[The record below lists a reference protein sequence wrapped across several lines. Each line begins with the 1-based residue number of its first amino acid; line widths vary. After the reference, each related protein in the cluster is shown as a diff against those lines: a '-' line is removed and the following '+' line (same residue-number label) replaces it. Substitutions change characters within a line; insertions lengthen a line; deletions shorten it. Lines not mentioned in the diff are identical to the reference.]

1 MNRKQKIIVS
11 ITGIFIV
18 LLTLVGLT
26 YAYFLTQI
34 TGNTNPSSIKVT
46 SADLKLEYI
55 EGNGLISAEGVMPNK
70 TLDVKTFKVKNTGT
84 AKVEYTILF
93 ENVINTF
100 INESDIRYE
109 LKNTTTNETVTG
121 FVRNFLIEGYENQKI
136 LANVE
141 IEKDEIHEYEL
152 TIRYVD
158 TGKDQ
163 SIDMGKKISFRVNI
177 IGKIDNPT
185 MVKAENIYQNYVIA
199 QKTND
204 EPIEESAAT
213 TYVKNA
219 LTTAGLDATDTMVFE
234 NRAVVGSFVKAIN
247 VGAEIGDCI
256 NYDSPQRTD
265 EICDWR
271 ILGASENGELE
282 AVTKITST
290 EEGLFSCEIN
300 KDATATST
308 PGYDKGEEQLAT
320 CAETFADGNI
330 GLTARSIT
338 VEDINRLTGYSPMN
352 VGVKDSYNVGTYY
365 EEGTLREYLNEITFS
380 WGPGQ
385 TGTSLFVTSSN
396 GVSIEKFTPPNFYPL
411 NEAVYN
417 KFDSQ
422 PRTFTYTRD
431 YYSYYPTTLTST
443 NDESASVGLST
454 SSKAYK
460 MLFENTNQDMY
471 EYWLANKYIDIKP
484 TSYEPVI
491 NWGMRIV
498 SGKRITGITF
508 WDSKNGMVSGVTGNA
523 NVKPV
528 VNISNDMVIEVG
540 ETDLTTGLNTYKI
553 RNLG

>member
-204 EPIEESAAT
+204 EPIEESSAT

-234 NRAVVGSFVKAIN
+234 NRAVTGSFVKAIN
-247 VGAEIGDCI
+247 AGAEIGDCI
-256 NYDSPQRTD
+256 TSYLNQYNLISYSWNTD
-265 EICDWR
+265 FDHNQYICAFK
-271 ILGASENGELE
+271 ILGAGVNGELE
-282 AVTKITST
+282 V
-290 EEGLFSCEIN
+290 L
-300 KDATATST
+300 
-308 PGYDKGEEQLAT
+308 
-320 CAETFADGNI
+320 
-330 GLTARSIT
+330 
-338 VEDINRLTGYSPMN
+338 
-352 VGVKDSYNVGTYY
+352 
-365 EEGTLREYLNEITFS
+365 
-380 WGPGQ
+380 
-385 TGTSLFVTSSN
+385 TSLSN
-396 GVSIEKFTPPNFYPL
+396 
-411 NEAVYN
+411 
-417 KFDSQ
+417 
-422 PRTFTYTRD
+422 
-431 YYSYYPTTLTST
+431 T
-443 NDESASVGLST
+443 NDEFV
-454 SSKAYK
+454 
-460 MLFENTNQDMY
+460 F
-471 EYWLANKYIDIKP
+471 
-484 TSYEPVI
+484 
-491 NWGMRIV
+491 
-498 SGKRITGITF
+498 SG
-508 WDSKNGMVSGVTGNA
+508 
-523 NVKPV
+523 
-528 VNISNDMVIEVG
+528 SNLEMIGYCYFQFDFLE
-540 ETDLTTGLNTYKI
+540 
-553 RNLG
+553 